1 MNRLLIGNLN
11 INSVSNKFDQLKF
24 FGRDNINIFFIKG
37 YSEPNRFDRNRN
49 GGDVLIYVQEV
60 IPSKSLTDHKLTQ
73 DIEKTFVESN
83 LRKNNGLLFGSYH
96 PPTHLANQMSI
107 SFIMLIIV

>member
-24 FGRDNINIFFIKG
+24 FGRDNINIFFITETKLDSTSQFLIKG

-73 DIEKTFVESN
+73 DIEKTFV
-83 LRKNNGLLFGSYH
+83 
-96 PPTHLANQMSI
+96 
-107 SFIMLIIV
+107 